1 MTSTQY
7 APFLE
12 FAHFLADAAADMTLP
27 HFRNLHAVDNKLK
40 DGDFDPVTLADRG
53 AEKAIREL
61 IETHHPDHAILG
73 EEFGE
78 KSGADGTTLQWVLDP
93 VDGTRAFMSGLP
105 IWGTLIA
112 LNDAGTPKIGLM
124 DQPFTGER
132 FYACVGKGAF
142 LRHLDQVQQLST
154 RPCESLTQATI
165 TTTSPDCFEAAEL
178 AKWDAAAKKAQLARY
193 GGDCYGY
200 AMVAAGH
207 IDAVIET
214 GLNAYDIQALIPI
227 VEEAGGIVTSWQ
239 GGDAAQGGTAL
250 ACGDPRLHSELLEIL
265 A

>member
-1 MTSTQY
+1 MTDTQY

-27 HFRNLHAVDNKLK
+27 HFRNLHGVDNKLK
-40 DGDFDPVTLADRG
+40 GDDFDPVTLADRG

-78 KSGADGTTLQWVLDP
+78 KSGAADTHLQWVLDP
-93 VDGTRAFMSGLP
+93 VDGTRAFISGLP

-112 LNDAGTPKIGLM
+112 LNDRGTPKIGLM

-132 FYACVGKGAF
+132 FYACAGKGAF

-154 RPCESLTQATI
+154 RPCQSLADATI
-165 TTTSPDCFEAAEL
+165 TTSSPQCFEAAEL
-178 AKWDAAAKKAQLARY
+178 AKWNIAAEAAKLARY

-207 IDAVIET
+207 IDAVIEA
-214 GLNAYDIQALIPI
+214 GLKAYDIQALIPI
-227 VEEAGGIVTSWQ
+227 VQEAGGLITNWQ
-239 GGDAAQGGTAL
+239 GGDASQGGTVL
-250 ACGDPRLHSELLEIL
+250 ACGDARLHGELLEML